1 MVHRE
6 LVKNELANWFGDS
19 FEHLEIAATYNLILN
34 GANMV
39 EQGMGAA
46 LCFEF
51 GVFFENLC
59 FIPLEPH
66 METGSVLVWKKN
78 QTLSTAH
85 AKFVQYIK
93 KYI

>member
-6 LVKNELANWFGDS
+6 LVKNELANWLGDS
-19 FEHLEIAATYNLILN
+19 FEHLEIAATYNVILN
-34 GANMV
+34 GAV
-39 EQGMGAA
+39 

-59 FIPLEPH
+59 FILLEPH

-85 AKFVQYIK
+85 AKFVQHIK
-93 KYI
+93 E